1 MPQPVTCAS
10 QTQSPMRTVKA
21 VALPTSLSA
30 EIVPPSIST
39 DWLDTCRE
47 RLTAGDAKLDP
58 SLDCERLVTR

>member
-1 MPQPVTCAS
+1 
-10 QTQSPMRTVKA
+10 MRTVKA